1 MEELTKEEIEIFE
14 KLITLNKKILKLYEQ
29 LVNKPDEYEKI
40 IDYLSI
46 CLDLENDLYKKL
58 DYSKTEYY
66 LEYLN
71 LDFFKNKFDYDI
83 AISMDL
89 DKASIKRIYTIIMTK
104 ENDDIIKNIENND
117 YSTEDVHNSL
127 ILARTIDEDFKR
139 LFAFFLDDLIKQEP
153 NEEFK
158 VRLAKIK
165 YLIYFLNPN
174 LEKELIFKEEKTFI
188 NTFLTADIL
197 NANLDDT
204 KKLIITYIIR
214 NLKKYLVLLINT
226 KDEDYQ
232 DKDKYFNTLVYEA
245 LIKAWLEMSYTK
257 INFSKYKD
265 TDTNNEKSKNIIQ
278 KIVKNRNTY
287 GIIKLRTER
296 IKYESSK

>member
-14 KLITLNKKILKLYEQ
+14 KLITLNKKTLKLYEQ
-29 LVNKPDEYEKI
+29 LINKPDEYEKI

-46 CLDLENDLYKKL
+46 CLELENDLYNKL
-58 DYSKTEYY
+58 DYSRTEYY

-158 VRLAKIK
+158 
-165 YLIYFLNPN
+165 
-174 LEKELIFKEEKTFI
+174 
-188 NTFLTADIL
+188 
-197 NANLDDT
+197 
-204 KKLIITYIIR
+204 
-214 NLKKYLVLLINT
+214 
-226 KDEDYQ
+226 
-232 DKDKYFNTLVYEA
+232 
-245 LIKAWLEMSYTK
+245 
-257 INFSKYKD
+257 
-265 TDTNNEKSKNIIQ
+265 
-278 KIVKNRNTY
+278 
-287 GIIKLRTER
+287 IKL
-296 IKYESSK
+296 